1 MIEAYPAAADDFLP
15 YVGKAGNMSAL
26 RQFCLIVAAIFRL
39 QLCYR
44 PLRGDGEYLMQDFHS
59 PLHQYIQVLD
69 RGLPDLN
76 LHYNAPAFITT
87 GSFDTSGL
95 PLTFKG
101 ICFIFT
107 KNSGII
113 KEVRFSD
120 SSFFTSETFSLLS
133 EGTT

>member
-26 RQFCLIVAAIFRL
+26 RQFLFTIVAIFDSAQPQTAPRGWRIPHARLPFAIT
-39 QLCYR
+39 
-44 PLRGDGEYLMQDFHS
+44 S
-59 PLHQYIQVLD
+59 YIQVLD